1 MRYCEYSEAFGP
13 VGAEAHFHRNIF
25 GHGVAIVDVILTL
38 VGALIFA
45 LIGSR
50 FSGRCRKIGVSKLF
64 GIFLTLLFVAS
75 IVLHHMFCVC
85 STVNSLIFPQ
95 DPMCYNASGVNFH
108 IHNEL

>member
-1 MRYCEYSEAFGP
+1 MRFCEYSEAFGP

-25 GHGVAIVDVILTL
+25 GHDVAIVDVILTL

-50 FSGRCRKIGVSKLF
+50 FSSRFRKIGVSKLF
-64 GIFLTLLFVAS
+64 GIFLTLLFAAS

-85 STVNSLIFPQ
+85 STVNGLIFPQ
-95 DPMCYNASGVNFH
+95 DPMCHNVSGVDLH
-108 IHNEL
+108 THDEL